1 MLARGKRSTESQG
14 GGEERRGMRG
24 GGKKGHSGWKGRF
37 GEKIQAEL
45 FIFPT
50 VAVRFMTVRAASAC
64 EKRLLAPLR
73 RQYQCSSVG
82 GNTKLNEKARES
94 STLSLLPSPCSMRD
108 MNASHRAVGK
118 DSMFFSVHILA
129 DSLDFCLFS
138 CHALEKRG
146 HRKCSRGGR
155 GHFVSLQN
163 CRLFCGIGLGA
174 KCVLPSLP
182 RAW

>member
-1 MLARGKRSTESQG
+1 
-14 GGEERRGMRG
+14 
-24 GGKKGHSGWKGRF
+24 
-37 GEKIQAEL
+37 
-45 FIFPT
+45 
-50 VAVRFMTVRAASAC
+50 MTVRAASAC

-155 GHFVSLQN
+155 GHFRVITKLQVILRNRSRSKMCFAFSPSSLVKIRSKKCSLSGAQQPKGINIAGGCLTKKYMSILNLTYPSLQT
-163 CRLFCGIGLGA
+163 
-174 KCVLPSLP
+174 KYVLLYLYI
-182 RAW
+182 